1 MSDDN
6 NYRCINC
13 GTKVKDLF
21 HKLSS
26 GLLTCVCSN
35 CNEVV
40 DKYIEHDSVLIFLDA
55 LLLKTQ
61 AFRHI
66 LHNRSRKTVWK
77 ITLTFLLI
85 ETLARVINSSKVIS
99 KWNNPDAEFYTILV
113 TEFLYMFVE
122 VALEQ
127 ITGVLVIA
135 FLSKMYSNLMKI
147 PHPGMKPLLTGLFF
161 SYFLCNV
168 FIPLVSLWG
177 KNYRSWCCALI
188 QLFIHLSKIQVL
200 RVICN
205 YGYFTATVITLIGY
219 GSQLL
224 LFYSR
229 TGELFRYYIHN
240 IWQLCCYY

>member
-1 MSDDN
+1 MSNN

-13 GTKVKDLF
+13 GTRVKDLF

-127 ITGVLVIA
+127 ITGVLVIV
-135 FLSKMYSNLMKI
+135 FLSKMYSDLVKI

-177 KNYRSWCCALI
+177 ENYREKNLRFKLFKNKDFLFESNLLLCTYKALVDSGDQAFNTTNEEDNLKNYNLMIKS
-188 QLFIHLSKIQVL
+188 
-200 RVICN
+200 
-205 YGYFTATVITLIGY
+205 
-219 GSQLL
+219 
-224 LFYSR
+224 
-229 TGELFRYYIHN
+229 
-240 IWQLCCYY
+240 